1 MRQLLLCFSLLFSQF
16 AMADTLAPFA
26 AEFRIYVNKLPTPV
40 KADLVLEPAEG
51 EDSYHML
58 LKAKSFLL
66 TNTEE
71 SFFEWRDCQP
81 RTSRYLHEF
90 EGFGKHRYHRMNF
103 QWAPPRVH
111 NVSEDDKE
119 SLDIPDN
126 TLDELT
132 ILLRGRCVFA
142 SGDKAYSVTSVY
154 GDKLRTHRFEVI
166 DRETIDTPVGELD
179 TLLVE
184 KKREGD
190 SKKKRRTLFW
200 VAPSLDYM
208 VVKAK
213 HIESTFL
220 KAELIMIDY
229 SGPALDAKPESQS
242 ADSQSSSSTTDNANA
257 GHQAGTIMPEAG

>member
-1 MRQLLLCFSLLFSQF
+1 MRSLFFCLALILCNL
-16 AMADTLAPFA
+16 ATADTLAPFA

-51 EDSYHML
+51 KDNYHML

-119 SLDIPDN
+119 SLDIPAN

-132 ILLRGRCVFA
+132 ILLRGRCVF
-142 SGDKAYSVTSVY
+142 STGSKNYTVTSVY
-154 GDKLRTHRFEVI
+154 GDRIRTHHFAVI
-166 DRETIDTPVGELD
+166 DHETIKTPMGDID

-184 KKREGD
+184 KKRQGD

-229 SGPALDAKPESQS
+229 TGPEPDESGTKAASNQNDASAAQPEQ
-242 ADSQSSSSTTDNANA
+242 NEVR
-257 GHQAGTIMPEAG
+257 PEAG

>member
-1 MRQLLLCFSLLFSQF
+1 MRAFFLGLLLTASQLTL
-16 AMADTLAPFA
+16 ADRLAPFA

-51 EDSYHML
+51 DDNYHML
-58 LKAKSFLL
+58 LKAKSFML

-71 SFFEWRDCQP
+71 SFFQWRDCQP
-81 RTSRYLHEF
+81 RTRKYLHEF
-90 EGFGKHRYHRMNF
+90 EGFGKHRYHRMDF
-103 QWAPPRVH
+103 QWDPPKVH
-111 NVSEDDKE
+111 NESEDDQE
-119 SLDIPDN
+119 SLDIPAN

-142 SGDKAYSVTSVY
+142 SGEKNYTVTSAY
-154 GDKLRTHRFEVI
+154 GDRSRTHHFAVI
-166 DRETIDTPVGELD
+166 DEETIDTPLGELK

-184 KKREGD
+184 KKRDGD

-208 VVKAK
+208 VVKAR

-220 KAELIMIDY
+220 KADMIMIDY
-229 SGPALDAKPESQS
+229 SEPETSAEPAKEV
-242 ADSQSSSSTTDNANA
+242 T
-257 GHQAGTIMPEAG
+257 PEAG

>member
-1 MRQLLLCFSLLFSQF
+1 MRRLFLALLLAASSL
-16 AMADTLAPFA
+16 AAAEPLAPFA

-51 EDSYHML
+51 EDYYRML

-71 SFFEWRDCQP
+71 SHFHWRDCQP
-81 RTSRYLHEF
+81 RTTHYVHEF
-90 EGFGKHRYHRMNF
+90 KGFGQHRYHHMDF
-103 QWAPPRVH
+103 QWNPPMVH
-111 NVSEDDKE
+111 NESEDDQE
-119 SLDIPDN
+119 SLEIPEN

-142 SGDKAYSVTSVY
+142 TGDKGYKVTSVY
-154 GDKLRTHRFEVI
+154 GDKLRTHHFEVI
-166 DRETIDTPVGELD
+166 DREIIDTPMGKLD

-190 SKKKRRTLFW
+190 SKEKRRTLFW

-208 VVKAK
+208 VVKAR
-213 HIESTFL
+213 HIESTLL

-229 SGPALDAKPESQS
+229 DGPDAPPLS
-242 ADSQSSSSTTDNANA
+242 
-257 GHQAGTIMPEAG
+257 

>member
-1 MRQLLLCFSLLFSQF
+1 MRAFLLALLLSYSPLLLAGS
-16 AMADTLAPFA
+16 LAPFA

-40 KADLVLEPAEG
+40 KADLVLKPAHG
-51 EDSYHML
+51 NDNYHML
-58 LKAKSFLL
+58 LKAKSFML

-71 SFFEWRDCQP
+71 SFFQWRDCQP
-81 RTSRYLHEF
+81 RTQKYLHEF
-90 EGFGKHRYHRMNF
+90 EGFGKHRFHRMDF
-103 QWAPPRVH
+103 QWNPPKVH
-111 NVSEDDKE
+111 NESEDDQE

-142 SGDKAYSVTSVY
+142 SGERNYTVTSVY
-154 GDKLRTHRFEVI
+154 GDRLRTHHFVVI
-166 DRETIDTPVGELD
+166 DEETIDTPLGKLD

-184 KKREGD
+184 KKRDGD

-208 VVKAK
+208 VVKAR

-220 KAELIMIDY
+220 KADMIMIDY
-229 SGPALDAKPESQS
+229 SEPETPAEPAK
-242 ADSQSSSSTTDNANA
+242 TVT
-257 GHQAGTIMPEAG
+257 PEAG

>member
-1 MRQLLLCFSLLFSQF
+1 MVRLLPLLMLLASGL
-16 AMADTLAPFA
+16 ASAEPLAPFA

-51 EDSYHML
+51 DDYYRML

-71 SFFEWRDCQP
+71 SYFHWRDCQP
-81 RTSRYLHEF
+81 RTTRYVHEF
-90 EGFGKHRYHRMNF
+90 EGFGKHRYHHMDF
-103 QWAPPRVH
+103 QWDPPRVH
-111 NVSEDDKE
+111 NESEDDKE
-119 SLDIPDN
+119 SLDIPDD

-142 SGDKAYSVTSVY
+142 SGDKSYTVNSVY
-154 GDKLRTHRFEVI
+154 GDKLRTHHFVVVKSEKV
-166 DRETIDTPVGELD
+166 ETPMGDLD

-184 KKREGD
+184 KKRDGD
-190 SKKKRRTLFW
+190 SKEKRRTLFW
-200 VAPSLDYM
+200 VAPALDYM

-220 KAELIMIDY
+220 KAEMIMIDY
-229 SGPALDAKPESQS
+229 HGPDLPSE
-242 ADSQSSSSTTDNANA
+242 TVRPVE
-257 GHQAGTIMPEAG
+257 G

>member
-1 MRQLLLCFSLLFSQF
+1 
-16 AMADTLAPFA
+16 
-26 AEFRIYVNKLPTPV
+26 

-51 EDSYHML
+51 KDYYRML

-71 SFFEWRDCQP
+71 SYFHWRDCQP
-81 RTSRYLHEF
+81 RTTHYVHEF
-90 EGFGKHRYHRMNF
+90 KGFGQHRYHHMDF
-103 QWAPPRVH
+103 QWDPPMVH
-111 NVSEDDKE
+111 NESEDDQE
-119 SLDIPDN
+119 SLEIPEN

-142 SGDKAYSVTSVY
+142 TGDKAYKVTSAY
-154 GDKLRTHRFEVI
+154 GDKLRTHHFEII
-166 DRETIDTPVGELD
+166 DREEIDTPLGKID

-190 SKKKRRTLFW
+190 SKEKRRTLFW

-208 VVKAK
+208 VVKAR
-213 HIESTFL
+213 HIESTLL

-229 SGPALDAKPESQS
+229 AGPDQVSG
-242 ADSQSSSSTTDNANA
+242 
-257 GHQAGTIMPEAG
+257 

>member
-1 MRQLLLCFSLLFSQF
+1 MRLFFLCLTLIFSSLVH
-16 AMADTLAPFA
+16 ADTLAPFA

-51 EDSYHML
+51 KDSYHML
-58 LKAKSFLL
+58 LKASSFLL

-90 EGFGKHRYHRMNF
+90 EGFGQHRYHRMNF

-132 ILLRGRCVFA
+132 ILLRGRCVFSEGA
-142 SGDKAYSVTSVY
+142 DQYSVTSVY
-154 GDKLRTHRFEVI
+154 GDRIRTHRFAVI
-166 DRETIDTPVGELD
+166 GRETIKTPLGKLD

-220 KAELIMIDY
+220 KAELIMTDY
-229 SGPALDAKPESQS
+229 SGPDPDTAATQAVINQEEPAKPASGL
-242 ADSQSSSSTTDNANA
+242 T
-257 GHQAGTIMPEAG
+257 PEAG

>member
-1 MRQLLLCFSLLFSQF
+1 MLFCLSLVVCNL
-16 AMADTLAPFA
+16 AAAETLSPFA

-40 KADLVLEPAEG
+40 KADLVLEPAQG
-51 EDSYHML
+51 ADNYRML

-71 SFFEWRDCQP
+71 SFFQWRDCQP
-81 RTSRYLHEF
+81 RTSKYLHEF
-90 EGFGKHRYHRMNF
+90 EGFGKHRYHRMDF
-103 QWAPPRVH
+103 QWSPPRVH

-119 SLDIPDN
+119 SLDIPEN
-126 TLDELT
+126 ALDELT
-132 ILLRGRCVFA
+132 ILLRGRCVFSEGA
-142 SGDKAYSVTSVY
+142 DSYSVTSVY
-154 GDKLRTHRFEVI
+154 GDRIRTHHFAVI
-166 DRETIDTPVGELD
+166 DRETIETPMGELD

-184 KKREGD
+184 KKRQGD

-229 SGPALDAKPESQS
+229 TGPDPEKSGTQAVTNQSDASTAQPELSEVR
-242 ADSQSSSSTTDNANA
+242 
-257 GHQAGTIMPEAG
+257 PEAG

>member
-1 MRQLLLCFSLLFSQF
+1 MRRIFLALLLTTSSL
-16 AMADTLAPFA
+16 ATAEPLAPFA

-51 EDSYHML
+51 KDYYRML

-71 SFFEWRDCQP
+71 SYFHWRDCQP
-81 RTSRYLHEF
+81 RTTQYVHEF
-90 EGFGKHRYHRMNF
+90 KGFGQHRYHHMDF
-103 QWAPPRVH
+103 QWNPPMVH
-111 NVSEDDKE
+111 NESEDDQE
-119 SLDIPDN
+119 SLEIPEN

-142 SGDKAYSVTSVY
+142 TGDKSYSV
-154 GDKLRTHRFEVI
+154 
-166 DRETIDTPVGELD
+166 
-179 TLLVE
+179 VE

-190 SKKKRRTLFW
+190 SKEKRRTLFW

-208 VVKAK
+208 VVKAR
-213 HIESTFL
+213 HIESTLL

-229 SGPALDAKPESQS
+229 DGPDVPPLS
-242 ADSQSSSSTTDNANA
+242 
-257 GHQAGTIMPEAG
+257 

>member
-1 MRQLLLCFSLLFSQF
+1 MRQVFFLLSVLLCNQAL
-16 AMADTLAPFA
+16 ADTLAPFA

-90 EGFGKHRYHRMNF
+90 EGFGQHRYHRMNF

-119 SLDIPDN
+119 SIDIPDN

-132 ILLRGRCVFA
+132 ILLRGRCVF
-142 SGDKAYSVTSVY
+142 SQGSDNYSVTSVY
-154 GDKLRTHRFEVI
+154 GDRIRTHHFAVI
-166 DRETIDTPVGELD
+166 DRETIKTPLGKLD

-184 KKREGD
+184 KKRDGD

-220 KAELIMIDY
+220 KADLIMTDY
-229 SGPALDAKPESQS
+229 KGPDPDTSDTVDSKAITQQNE
-242 ADSQSSSSTTDNANA
+242 ADSSQPAPEAVT
-257 GHQAGTIMPEAG
+257 PEAG

>member
-1 MRQLLLCFSLLFSQF
+1 MRRIFLALLLTTSSL
-16 AMADTLAPFA
+16 ATAEPLAPFA

-51 EDSYHML
+51 KDYYRML

-71 SFFEWRDCQP
+71 SYFHWRDCQP
-81 RTSRYLHEF
+81 RTTRYVHEF
-90 EGFGKHRYHRMNF
+90 KGFGQHRYHHMDF
-103 QWAPPRVH
+103 QWNPPMVH
-111 NVSEDDKE
+111 NESEDDQE
-119 SLDIPDN
+119 SLEIPEN

-142 SGDKAYSVTSVY
+142 TGDKAYKVTSAY
-154 GDKLRTHRFEVI
+154 GDKLRTHHFEIIDREVI
-166 DRETIDTPVGELD
+166 DTPMGEID

-190 SKKKRRTLFW
+190 SKEKRRTLFW

-208 VVKAK
+208 VVKAR
-213 HIESTFL
+213 HIESTLL

-229 SGPALDAKPESQS
+229 DGPDVPPLS
-242 ADSQSSSSTTDNANA
+242 
-257 GHQAGTIMPEAG
+257 